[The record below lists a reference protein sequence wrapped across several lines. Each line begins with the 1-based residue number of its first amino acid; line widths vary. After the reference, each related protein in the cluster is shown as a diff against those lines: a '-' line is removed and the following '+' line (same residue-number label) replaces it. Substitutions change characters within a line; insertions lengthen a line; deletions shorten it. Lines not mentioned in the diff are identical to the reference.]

1 MCYITQ
7 GLPSNNLKGDQG
19 GGPGVRDRGIWED
32 DSRRP
37 NCISAIFQ
45 TNDSV
50 CSPDPPQFFGPKFMS
65 GGRW

>member
-1 MCYITQ
+1 MLDTW
-7 GLPSNNLKGDQG
+7 
-19 GGPGVRDRGIWED
+19 GPGVRDRGIWED